1 MYCIE
6 SVKYFEL
13 LVIFTGPELLS
24 RTWTYLEGQQRSMQH
39 KNVFF
44 EVSPETRNG
53 TDGSDNLG
61 RIYEV
66 QLENQAH
73 RIHGTNGIFTYIH
86 EWLKFVVY
94 KCRKKRYQ
102 SHGSYWKRPGLLLS
116 ISLLPDLHNWL
127 RSPVCPDFVGMDC

>member
-13 LVIFTGPELLS
+13 FLIFTGPELLS
-24 RTWTYLEGQQRSMQH
+24 ACQGPGLIWKGNKDPCST
-39 KNVFF
+39 KIVF

-73 RIHGTNGIFTYIH
+73 RIHGTNGIFTYMN
-86 EWLKFVVY
+86 
-94 KCRKKRYQ
+94 
-102 SHGSYWKRPGLLLS
+102 G
-116 ISLLPDLHNWL
+116 
-127 RSPVCPDFVGMDC
+127 